1 MEKSSMENKI
11 DKPNGPVAAALLA
24 GGIGCAV
31 MGVVTSVNLIAPT
44 TAFSKWLVWYL
55 PVGAL
60 AGKSSLAI
68 IAFLLAWVVLGLL
81 WRRKELRF
89 SKIAVISFILLAVG
103 LIGTFPPFWLL
114 FIPPIPLP

>member
-1 MEKSSMENKI
+1 M
-11 DKPNGPVAAALLA
+11 DRPNGPVAAALLA

-31 MGVVTSVNLIAPT
+31 LGLVTFVNQVAPT
-44 TAFSKWLVWYL
+44 NAFSQWLVWYK

-68 IAFLLAWVVLGLL
+68 IAFFLAWLVLGLL

-89 SKIAVISFILLAVG
+89 GRVALISFILLAVG
-103 LIGTFPPFWLL
+103 FIGTFPPFWLL
-114 FIPPIPLP
+114 FIPPIPLA

>member
-1 MEKSSMENKI
+1 MEKSSMENQM

-31 MGVVTSVNLIAPT
+31 LGVVTFANMVAPT
-44 TAFSKWLVWYL
+44 SGFSQWLVWYK

-68 IAFLLAWVVLGLL
+68 IAFGLAWAVLGLV
-81 WRRKELRF
+81 WRRWELRF
-89 SKIAVISFILLAVG
+89 GRIALISFILLAVG
-103 LIGTFPPFWLL
+103 LIGTFPPVWLL
-114 FIPPIPLP
+114 FLPPIPLS